1 MIIHFR
7 TGRGTQAVVGLP
19 YIDFGFPTLG
29 QGGVAPVTTVA
40 LGNLGPTPGAAPQ
53 KYDDKREERWAEIA
67 RRRGEVERQIEALF
81 DRPQPETPPPAAE
94 PVVAREVAEVRA
106 ELPRLDT
113 AIDRRR
119 IGNAERLLATAEAH
133 LATALRE
140 VARVALER
148 AAVAL
153 AAHRAAEAAAQIEA
167 ERLAKIRRF
176 EDDVAI
182 LMMSL

>member
-1 MIIHFR
+1 MAIANVV
-7 TGRGTQAVVGLP
+7 TRGYGPAAAVKFVVTRGYGQGAAPAVV
-19 YIDFGFPTLG
+19 T
-29 QGGVAPVTTVA
+29 A
-40 LGNLGPTPGAAPQ
+40 LGNLGAAPQ

-81 DRPQPETPPPAAE
+81 DRPEPETPPPAAE

-119 IGNAERLLATAEAH
+119 IGNAERLLAVAEAH

-140 VARVALER
+140 VARLALER

-153 AAHRAAEAAAQIEA
+153 AAQRQAAADAQIEA